1 MGKEKAQRHK
11 GTKAQSN
18 LIIFYIILVLLI
30 THYSLN
36 VTVVSASDAADKGTL
51 VIPKHKDADANSSGK
66 SAGVSA
72 IVEDLQKKYAGI
84 HDIKGAFVQKSYI
97 KDLEETQEYSGAFF
111 IKKPSHMMWTYAAPR
126 DEKVIINNLD
136 TWVYKKSQNQV
147 IKTKFSKEAYSQ
159 VPIALLA
166 SLDNISNDFDI
177 TATGQNSLQLVP
189 KRKIGFIKKL
199 VMETMPGDM
208 PVKMLTIFDT
218 YGNIIMIELKDVKT
232 NSGLNDSFF
241 TFKIPPGTEVHD
253 MSQ

>member
-1 MGKEKAQRHK
+1 MYKLQITNYKLQ
-11 GTKAQSN
+11 
-18 LIIFYIILVLLI
+18 IIFI
-30 THYSLN
+30 SLA
-36 VTVVSASDAADKGTL
+36 VFISFVIALCSSAADKGTL
-51 VIPKHKDADANSSGK
+51 VIPKNKDATANSSEK

-126 DEKVIINNLD
+126 DEKVTINNHD
-136 TWVYKKSQNQV
+136 TWIYKKSQNQV
-147 IKTKFSKEAYSQ
+147 IKTKFSKESYSQ

-166 SLDNISNDFDI
+166 SLDNIRDDFDI
-177 TATGQNSLQLVP
+177 TATGKNSLQLVP
-189 KRKIGFIKKL
+189 KRKIGFIKMI

-218 YGNIIMIELKDVKT
+218 YSNIIMIELKDVKT
-232 NSGLNDSFF
+232 NSGLNDSLF
-241 TFKIPPGTEVHD
+241 TFKIPPGAEVHD